1 LKYAL
6 SDGRIL
12 TWSLETHL
20 VDHCNLRCGDCC
32 TLSPSLSPWQ
42 VDPED
47 LARDLALAGRALR
60 PNLFKL
66 TGGEPL
72 LHPRLL
78 RCLEAVRD
86 SGICDAVSLTTNGI
100 LLAAQP
106 DALFEALDRITLSR
120 YSSAPLPEKSLRV
133 IAERCAQFDVRL
145 TVKQIDRFQIL
156 DAPADRSPAET
167 RATFEACW
175 LRERCHLLYR
185 GHFYT
190 CTRPPHLAQRD
201 RGEQAF
207 AHPDGIELEGPRLRE
222 RLAGYLE
229 ADEPLA
235 ACSSC
240 LGAGGGW
247 RDHRQEPRASIAA
260 P

>member
-1 LKYAL
+1 MKYAI
-6 SDGRIL
+6 SRGRIL

-32 TLSPSLSPWQ
+32 TLSPSLASWHA
-42 VDPED
+42 DPDD
-47 LARDLALAGRALR
+47 LAKDLAFASRALR

-72 LHPRLL
+72 LHPELL
-78 RCLEAVRD
+78 RCLEMVRD
-86 SGICDAVSLTTNGI
+86 SGISEAVSLTTNGL

-120 YSSAPLPEKSLRV
+120 YSSAPLPESSVRA
-133 IAERCAQFDVRL
+133 IAERCQRFGVRL
-145 TVKQIDRFQIL
+145 TVKEIDRFQVL
-156 DAPADRSPAET
+156 DAPAPRSPTET
-167 RATFEACW
+167 RGTFDACW
-175 LRERCHLLYR
+175 LKQRCHLLYR
-185 GHFYT
+185 GSFYT

-201 RGEQAF
+201 HGEETA
-207 AHPDGIELEGPRLRE
+207 AHADGVELEGPRLRE

-229 ADEPLA
+229 RAEPLA
-235 ACSSC
+235 ACSTC
-240 LGAGGGW
+240 LGAGGSW
-247 RDHRQEPRASIAA
+247 RDHRQMPRASIAA